1 MTEEIVWYFIWE
13 ILSELS
19 SAALQ
24 CWLEVGAWRQA
35 LDSPRDMMERS
46 SVLLLLC
53 VSAYKL
59 FFHIFI
65 YIYIYIPLILSGL
78 NTVFFPWVILDN
90 ALFTFSTLF
99 YINFNHH
106 FNMTY
111 SLYLFPLVNLAKM
124 NLRYFWDILVFRE
137 LVLSTLWKSVSFTML
152 VIYTKL
158 KALQKLSMY
167 ENIGC
172 SLQVWFSNR
181 NRNINSIW

>member
-1 MTEEIVWYFIWE
+1 MTEGVVWYFIWE
-13 ILSELS
+13 ILTELS
-19 SAALQ
+19 STALQ
-24 CWLEVGAWRQA
+24 CWLEFGAWRQA

-65 YIYIYIPLILSGL
+65 YIHIYSYDPLRFEYRF
-78 NTVFFPWVILDN
+78 FFPWVILDK
-90 ALFTFSTLF
+90 ALSTFSTLF
-99 YINFNHH
+99 YIHFNHH

-124 NLRYFWDILVFRE
+124 NLRYFREILVFRE
-137 LVLSTLWKSVSFTML
+137 LVLSTLWKSVSFAML
-152 VIYTKL
+152 VINTKL
-158 KALQKLSMY
+158 KALQKLITY

-172 SLQVWFSNR
+172 SLQV
-181 NRNINSIW
+181 

>member
-1 MTEEIVWYFIWE
+1 M
-13 ILSELS
+13 
-19 SAALQ
+19 
-24 CWLEVGAWRQA
+24 
-35 LDSPRDMMERS
+35 
-46 SVLLLLC
+46 LLC
-53 VSAYKL
+53 SVGWRLEPEGKHWIHPVTWWKGALCCYFCVCL
-59 FFHIFI
+59 HINFFFIFL

-90 ALFTFSTLF
+90 SLSTFSTLF
-99 YINFNHH
+99 YIHFNHH

-124 NLRYFWDILVFRE
+124 NLRYFWEILVFRE

-158 KALQKLSMY
+158 KVLQNLSTY

-181 NRNINSIW
+181 NCNINSIW